1 MRVDGVTLLQTGLII
16 LSGLHYHRVTALS
29 FVTTE
34 NREHTTNT
42 SKVQDVL
49 SARGK
54 QKTNQSLIVISLMS
68 FVAKRKA
75 KCLFSHLGS
84 QY

>member
-42 SKVQDVL
+42 VQDVL
-49 SARGK
+49 SVRGK
-54 QKTNQSLIVISLMS
+54 QKINQSLIVIILM
-68 FVAKRKA
+68 
-75 KCLFSHLGS
+75 
-84 QY
+84 